1 MHADMHL
8 YTERHRAAEL
18 RAEATRWRLLRDC
31 RRELPPR
38 WAAGVTALGWTMVS
52 AGLRLISLP
61 RRPPGTVPRFGDHH

>member
-1 MHADMHL
+1 MHPDIYL

-18 RAEATRWRLLRDC
+18 RAEVTRWRLRRDR

-38 WAAGVTALGWTMVS
+38 WAAGVTALGWTLVS

-61 RRPPGTVPRFGDHH
+61 QRPPAHRSALR

>member
-1 MHADMHL
+1 MDADMHL
-8 YTERHRAAEL
+8 YTERHRVAEL
-18 RAEATRWRLLRDC
+18 QAEVTGWRLLRDR

-61 RRPPGTVPRFGDHH
+61 RRAPSTVPRFGDHP